1 MFREFFRF
9 ELTYWLRGWMI
20 YIFIAVVALLFGLAA
35 GSDNIQVGGPTG
47 NAHKNAPY
55 TIALWYATAGI
66 LTCFMAA
73 AIYDSSASR
82 DFSNKMSDLLFS
94 KPLSK
99 WGFLLGRFAGATV
112 IAILPAFGISIGI
125 LIAHAVNAT
134 DTELWGPDYFW
145 HHWQPFLLFVIP
157 NTLLF
162 GSIVFAIASVTRNTL
177 YSFLGVLLVFI
188 CYAISQTIAGALDY
202 EVLASLIDPFG
213 ATPFAVA
220 SKYWTVPERN
230 TLPIPLTPLLIGNR
244 LLCLGVAAIV
254 FWVAGSVFSFEVRT
268 QRQSRKSRAS
278 AEESAEQHLPT
289 QTRPLPNR
297 IPSPSWLTQWSS
309 ALRSDLRA
317 IVGSATFIVI
327 LIFCL
332 FNTAVSLFLSDSLA
346 FSGSSFP
353 VTYEVV
359 ERILGTLV
367 ILPVALATYFSGVLI
382 WRDRD
387 HRMHEIIGAA
397 PVPNSVFVL
406 SRLATMMILL
416 LVVLLGAIAV
426 GCFYQRTQGYYRIQ
440 LGVYL
445 MLLIGLFGMNM
456 LFLTVQCCFAQ
467 TVAPNKYAGYAFVIL
482 FGIVNVQLWRWLK
495 WDSLLLRFGGMPT
508 YTYSD
513 MFGIAPYLPGRLW
526 FAAYWLAVAVIVLWL
541 CTARHEDG
549 AQP

>member
-230 TLPIPLTPLLIGNR
+230 TLPIPLTPLL
-244 LLCLGVAAIV
+244 
-254 FWVAGSVFSFEVRT
+254 
-268 QRQSRKSRAS
+268 
-278 AEESAEQHLPT
+278 
-289 QTRPLPNR
+289 
-297 IPSPSWLTQWSS
+297 
-309 ALRSDLRA
+309 
-317 IVGSATFIVI
+317 
-327 LIFCL
+327 
-332 FNTAVSLFLSDSLA
+332 
-346 FSGSSFP
+346 
-353 VTYEVV
+353 
-359 ERILGTLV
+359 
-367 ILPVALATYFSGVLI
+367 
-382 WRDRD
+382 
-387 HRMHEIIGAA
+387 
-397 PVPNSVFVL
+397 
-406 SRLATMMILL
+406 
-416 LVVLLGAIAV
+416 
-426 GCFYQRTQGYYRIQ
+426 
-440 LGVYL
+440 
-445 MLLIGLFGMNM
+445 
-456 LFLTVQCCFAQ
+456 
-467 TVAPNKYAGYAFVIL
+467 
-482 FGIVNVQLWRWLK
+482 
-495 WDSLLLRFGGMPT
+495 
-508 YTYSD
+508 
-513 MFGIAPYLPGRLW
+513 
-526 FAAYWLAVAVIVLWL
+526 
-541 CTARHEDG
+541 
-549 AQP
+549 